1 MKSRKYTKIIRFIS
15 IICIFTTLIFCG
27 CNQKNE
33 INLDIQSQETKL
45 SSLQEDLIFYQ
56 GIYDK
61 AVSTYKQYKNHEG
74 EPEWDSELS
83 RIKKTIDETNT
94 KINSIKREIVLIEK
108 YLNTHQ

>member
-1 MKSRKYTKIIRFIS
+1 MKYIKLILLFLI
-15 IICIFTTLIFCG
+15 IFTSIVLYG
-27 CNQKNE
+27 CTQNND
-33 INLDIQSQETKL
+33 INLDIQKQETKL

-61 AVSTYKQYKNHEG
+61 AISTYKQYKNHEG
-74 EPEWDSELS
+74 EPEWESELS
-83 RIKKTIDETNT
+83 RIKKIIDETNT